1 MEIEKKQSWI
11 DSLMVYKDIRMVRIL
26 LLGAISGFPWV
37 LIASSLSLWLKEEG
51 LSRSTIGWAG
61 LIFGVY
67 AINFLW
73 APIIDR
79 IQIPFLTKK
88 LGHRRGWIV
97 LMQIVILLSLV
108 VWSFINPTENF
119 TFIGIYTVSG
129 LYILIA
135 VGLIIAIASATQ
147 DITVDALRIEQI
159 NENEGKS
166 MAAGAAMAVVGW
178 WTGYKLGGVI
188 ALFTA
193 EYFENMGIEDYWQT
207 TFLVLGVVIILMN
220 IGLMFV
226 HETLS
231 NKRQENQRISDQ
243 IIEKDLGS
251 AKRNYLRILG
261 GILLIF
267 SILELLPEFSK
278 TKNLFP
284 FLPLNIMHYII
295 ISILVGGLSYFFIK
309 RNALIFT
316 SVFIVFV
323 FFFKIL
329 LSFVIVSLILGIL
342 GIALLNAER
351 DWGQRTASWI
361 SGRIGGPLVTFFKN
375 NGLSIAIGILAFVF
389 LFKVGEAF
397 LGRMSIVFYK
407 EIGFSKSEIAI
418 FSKGVGWIT
427 TVVFTLLG
435 GLFAMRSGSVKT
447 MFIAGILMAVT
458 NLLFSYLNWY
468 VQAIP
473 LVSYEFDLNFY
484 FWTWH
489 IVTSNHQLVFGA
501 AVALDDITAAFATV
515 AFVAFI
521 SLLVN
526 RTYTAT
532 QYALLASIGTAG
544 RTTLASS
551 SGALVDWLNG
561 DWGTFFIL
569 TAVMVIPSLIC
580 LWFIKDKLKL
590 RAK

>member
-1 MEIEKKQSWI
+1 MIETKDSWI
-11 DSLMVYKDIRMVRIL
+11 DSLKVYKDIRMVRIL

-37 LIASSLSLWLKEEG
+37 LIATSLSLWLKEEG

-67 AINFLW
+67 AFNYLW

-97 LMQIVILLSLV
+97 LMQVAILLSLV
-108 VWSFINPTENF
+108 VWSYINPAEN
-119 TFIGIYTVSG
+119 
-129 LYILIA
+129 LALLIT

-178 WTGYKLGGVI
+178 WTGYKLGGMI

-193 EYFENMGIEDYWQT
+193 EYFEKMGITDYWQA

-226 HETLS
+226 HEPIETD
-231 NKRQENQRISDQ
+231 RQAKQKETDKL
-243 IIEKDLGS
+243 IEEKLGS
-251 AKRNYLRILG
+251 SNIITTFIAYITGTIG
-261 GILLIF
+261 G
-267 SILELLPEFSK
+267 P
-278 TKNLFP
+278 
-284 FLPLNIMHYII
+284 I
-295 ISILVGGLSYFFIK
+295 ISFFRKNGFAI
-309 RNALIFT
+309 AA
-316 SVFIVFV
+316 
-323 FFFKIL
+323 
-329 LSFVIVSLILGIL
+329 GIL
-342 GIALLNAER
+342 G
-351 DWGQRTASWI
+351 
-361 SGRIGGPLVTFFKN
+361 
-375 NGLSIAIGILAFVF
+375 FVF
-389 LFKVGEAF
+389 LFKIGEAF

-407 EIGFSKSEIAI
+407 EMGFSKGEIAI
-418 FSKGVGWIT
+418 YSKTLGWFT
-427 TVVFTLLG
+427 TVIFTLLG
-435 GLFAMRSGSVKT
+435 GIMAMRAGTIKT
-447 MFIAGILMAVT
+447 MFVAGGLMALT
-458 NLLFSYLNWY
+458 NLLFAALY
-468 VQAIP
+468 
-473 LVSYEFDLNFY
+473 
-484 FWTWH
+484 WTGKSEW
-489 IVTSNHQLVFGA
+489 LF
-501 AVALDDITAAFATV
+501 AVAVIFDDITAAFATV

-521 SLLVN
+521 SLLVD

-561 DWGTFFIL
+561 DWGTFFVL
-569 TAVMVIPSLIC
+569 TTVMVIPSLIC
-580 LWFIKDKLKL
+580 LWLIRHKIKIG
-590 RAK
+590 AQ

>member
-1 MEIEKKQSWI
+1 MTETKDSWI
-11 DSLMVYKDIRMVRIL
+11 DSLRVYKDIRMVRIL

-37 LIASSLSLWLKEEG
+37 LIGSSLSLWLKEEG

-67 AINFLW
+67 AFNYLW

-79 IQIPFLTKK
+79 IQIPILTKK

-97 LMQIVILLSLV
+97 LMQIAILLCLV
-108 VWSFINPTENF
+108 VWSYINPTEN
-119 TFIGIYTVSG
+119 
-129 LYILIA
+129 LALLIT

-193 EYFENMGIEDYWQT
+193 EYFEKTGVVDYWQT
-207 TFLVLGVVIILMN
+207 TFLILGVVIILMN

-226 HETLS
+226 HEPIETD
-231 NKRQENQRISDQ
+231 RQSKQRETDQ
-243 IIEKDLGS
+243 MIEGKLGS
-251 AKRNYLRILG
+251 SNIITNFIAWITGTIG
-261 GILLIF
+261 G
-267 SILELLPEFSK
+267 P
-278 TKNLFP
+278 
-284 FLPLNIMHYII
+284 I
-295 ISILVGGLSYFFIK
+295 IS
-309 RNALIFT
+309 
-316 SVFIVFV
+316 
-323 FFFKIL
+323 FFKKNGFAIA
-329 LSFVIVSLILGIL
+329 VGIL
-342 GIALLNAER
+342 G
-351 DWGQRTASWI
+351 
-361 SGRIGGPLVTFFKN
+361 
-375 NGLSIAIGILAFVF
+375 FVF
-389 LFKVGEAF
+389 LFKIGEAF

-407 EIGFSKSEIAI
+407 ELGFSKGQIAI
-418 FSKGVGWIT
+418 YSKTLGWIT

-435 GLFAMRSGSVKT
+435 GIFAMRSGTIKT
-447 MFIAGILMAVT
+447 MFVAGILMALT
-458 NLLFSYLNWY
+458 NLLFAALY
-468 VQAIP
+468 
-473 LVSYEFDLNFY
+473 
-484 FWTWH
+484 WTGKSEW
-489 IVTSNHQLVFGA
+489 LF
-501 AVALDDITAAFATV
+501 AVAVIFDDITAAFATV

-521 SLLVN
+521 SLLVD

-561 DWGTFFIL
+561 DWGTFFVM
-569 TAVMVIPSLIC
+569 TTVMVIPSLIC
-580 LWFIKDKLKL
+580 LWFIRHKLKIG
-590 RAK
+590 AQ